1 MEGTEREQIE
11 DTLLQLMT
19 RCRERAFCRYMKDYP
34 EYKRLLKIS
43 CEADKNYYKME
54 LTKQQR
60 EQIDFLLNSR
70 ADAADCELT
79 LTYQA
84 GILDGVHFLQQ
95 LGFLDMYVSDER
107 WTGKEE

>member
-1 MEGTEREQIE
+1 MEGTERERIE
-11 DTLLQLMT
+11 DILLQLMT
-19 RCRERAFCRYMKDYP
+19 RCRERAFCRYMQDNA

-70 ADAADCELT
+70 LDATDCELT
-79 LTYQA
+79 LTYIA
-84 GILDGVHFLQQ
+84 GILDGVLLLQRM
-95 LGFLDMYVSDER
+95 GFLDMYVSEDH
-107 WTGKEE
+107 WTEKEE